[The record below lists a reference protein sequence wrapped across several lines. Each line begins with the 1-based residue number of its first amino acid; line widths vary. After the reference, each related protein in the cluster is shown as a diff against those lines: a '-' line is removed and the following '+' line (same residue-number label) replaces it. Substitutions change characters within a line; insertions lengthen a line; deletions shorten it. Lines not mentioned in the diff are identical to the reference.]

1 MSKKKKSE
9 DPSAV
14 AAPAAPPDKYAVLLT
29 MLNNAN
35 KTSLDSLNKIN
46 AVIQDAEL
54 KIEQLRVTKLRL
66 EGAISVTHK
75 ILTHQI
81 SKT

>member
-1 MSKKKKSE
+1 MNKKKKE
-9 DPSAV
+9 DPKV
-14 AAPAAPPDKYAVLLT
+14 VTAPAAPPDKHAVLLT
-29 MLNNAN
+29 MLNNAH

-46 AVIQDAEL
+46 AMIQEEVI
-54 KIEQLRVTKLRL
+54 KIEQLRGTKLRL